1 MMPYRVLVYKLM
13 NLVFTTSF
21 MEGRSKGNK
30 KLLELNNEHF
40 QNKNVQIKE
49 VECGCAVFTLILDL
63 LKQGIISNI
72 LVKSFHNECKHFI
85 FAIIKKVKTRMAVG
99 LNF

>member
-1 MMPYRVLVYKLM
+1 MFLLLLSWKHIQH
-13 NLVFTTSF
+13 
-21 MEGRSKGNK
+21 EK

-40 QNKNVQIKE
+40 QNKNFQKKE
-49 VECGCAVFTLILDL
+49 VECGCAASTLIQDMLN
-63 LKQGIISNI
+63 QGIVSNI
-72 LVKSFHNECKHFI
+72 LVKSFHNECKLFI